1 MGMVLSEE
9 QGMLRDAARDFVRDR
24 APVGDLRKL
33 RDGADDSGFSR
44 ELWQEMVELGWS
56 GILIPEEFG
65 GADFGFQGLG
75 VVLEETGRTLLAS
88 PLISTVVL
96 GGTAVLLGGTEAQRA
111 DVLPAIA
118 TGQRLLALALEE
130 GAHHAPHQIA
140 TKATASGEG
149 YALSGQKIFVLDG
162 HVADQLIVVARTSGD
177 GASRDGITLFL
188 VDAKAGGVT
197 TTRTIMVDSR
207 NAANITLDG
216 VEAGADA
223 VIGEVGKGAD
233 ILDAVLDRGRI
244 ALAAE
249 MLGSGQEV
257 FDFTLEYLKERHQFG
272 QPIGTFQALQH
283 RAVAMF
289 GELEICRSVVL
300 DALSAVDE
308 NRDDIPLMASFAK
321 AKVGETL
328 HLISNEGVQMHGGI
342 GMTDEHQ
349 SGFYLK
355 RARVAEHTFG
365 SPAWHRDRFAELS
378 NF

>member
-1 MGMVLSEE
+1 MGMVLTEE
-9 QGMLRDAARDFVRDR
+9 QGMLRDAAREFVRDR
-24 APVGDLRKL
+24 APISALRKL
-33 RDGADDSGFSR
+33 RDDADGDGFSR
-44 ELWQEMVELGWS
+44 QLWSEMVELGWT
-56 GILIPEEFG
+56 GILIAEEFG

-75 VVLEETGRTLLAS
+75 VVLEETGRALVAS

-96 GGTAVLLGGTEAQRA
+96 GGSAIALGGSMAQKA

-118 TGQRLLALALEE
+118 SGKRLLALALEE
-130 GAHHAPHQIA
+130 GAHHAPHRIA
-140 TKATASGEG
+140 TSATASGDG
-149 YALSGQKIFVLDG
+149 YKLSGQKTFVLDG
-162 HVADQLIVVARTSGD
+162 HIADQLIVVARTSGD
-177 GASRDGITLFL
+177 ERARDGITLFL
-188 VDAKAGGVT
+188 IDAKASGVKT
-197 TTRTIMVDSR
+197 NRTIMVDSR

-216 VEAGADA
+216 VEVTGDA
-223 VIGEVGKGAD
+223 VIGEVDKGAD

-257 FDFTLEYLKERHQFG
+257 FEFTLEYLKERHQFG

-289 GELEICRSVVL
+289 GDLEICRSVVM
-300 DALSAVDE
+300 DALTAVDE
-308 NRDDIPLMASFAK
+308 NRDDLPLMASFAK
-321 AKVGETL
+321 AKVGEVM

-365 SPAWHRDRFAELS
+365 TPAWHRDRFASLS
-378 NF
+378 NY

>member
-1 MGMVLSEE
+1 MGMVLTEE
-9 QGMLRDAARDFVRDR
+9 QGMLRDAAREFVRDR
-24 APVGDLRKL
+24 SPVSALRKV
-33 RDGADDSGFSR
+33 RDDADEAGFSR
-44 ELWQEMVELGWS
+44 ALWQEMVELGWS

-75 VVLEETGRTLLAS
+75 VVLEETGRTLVAS

-96 GGTAVLLGGTEAQRA
+96 GGSAISLGGSDAQKS

-118 TGQRLLALALEE
+118 SGERLLALALEE
-130 GAHHAPHQIA
+130 TAHHAPHSIA
-140 TKATASGEG
+140 TRATSAGDGYAISGE
-149 YALSGQKIFVLDG
+149 KTFVLDG
-162 HVADQLIVVARTSGD
+162 HVAKQLIVVARTSGD
-177 GASRDGITLFL
+177 VSDRDGITLFL
-188 VDAKAGGVT
+188 VDAEASGIKTA
-197 TTRTIMVDSR
+197 RTIMVDSR
-207 NAANITLDG
+207 NAANITFDG
-216 VEAGADA
+216 VEIGPDA

-233 ILDAVLDRGRI
+233 VLDDVLDRGRV
-244 ALAAE
+244 ALSSE

-257 FDFTLEYLKERHQFG
+257 FEFTLEYLKERHQFG

-289 GELEICRSVVL
+289 GELEICRSVVME
-300 DALSAVDE
+300 AMTAIDE
-308 NRDDIPLMASFAK
+308 GRDDIPLMASFAK

-342 GMTDEHQ
+342 GMTDEHD

-365 SPAWHRDRFAELS
+365 SPAWHRDRFAALS
-378 NF
+378 NY

>member
-1 MGMVLSEE
+1 MGMVLTEE
-9 QGMLRDAARDFVRDR
+9 QGMLRDAAREFVADR
-24 APVGDLRKL
+24 APLSALRRL
-33 RDGADDSGFSR
+33 RDESDESGFSR
-44 ELWQEMVELGWS
+44 DLWREMVELGWA

-75 VVLEETGRTLLAS
+75 VVLEETGRALVAS
-88 PLISTVVL
+88 PLLSSVVL
-96 GGTAVLLGGTEAQRA
+96 GGSAIALGGSAAQKA

-118 TGQRLLALALEE
+118 SGERLLALALEE
-130 GAHHAPHQIA
+130 TAHHAPYRIA
-140 TKATASGEG
+140 TRATASGEG
-149 YALSGQKIFVLDG
+149 FSLSGQKTFVLDG
-162 HVADQLIVVARTSGD
+162 HVADQLIVVARTSGEVS
-177 GASRDGITLFL
+177 ARDGLTLFL
-188 VDAKAGGVT
+188 VDAGARGVK
-197 TTRTIMVDSR
+197 TTRTTMVDSR

-216 VEAGADA
+216 VDVGTDA
-223 VIGEVGKGAD
+223 IIGELDRGAEV
-233 ILDAVLDRGRI
+233 LDAVLDRGRI

-249 MLGSGQEV
+249 MLGSAQEV

-289 GELEICRSVVL
+289 GELEICRSVVM

-308 NRDDIPLMASFAK
+308 ERDDIPLMASFAK
-321 AKVGETL
+321 AKVGQVM

-355 RARVAEHTFG
+355 RARVAEYTFG
-365 SPAWHRDRFAELS
+365 SPAWHRDRFASLS
-378 NF
+378 DF

>member
-1 MGMVLSEE
+1 MGMVLTEE

-24 APVGDLRKL
+24 APISALRKL
-33 RDGADDSGFSR
+33 RDDADGDGFSR
-44 ELWQEMVELGWS
+44 QLWSEMVELGWT
-56 GILIPEEFG
+56 GILIAEEFG

-75 VVLEETGRTLLAS
+75 VVLEETGRALVAS

-96 GGTAVLLGGTEAQRA
+96 GGSAIALGGSMAQKA

-118 TGQRLLALALEE
+118 SGKRLLALALEE
-130 GAHHAPHQIA
+130 GAHHAPHRIA
-140 TKATASGEG
+140 TSATALGDG
-149 YALSGQKIFVLDG
+149 YKLSGQKTFVLDG
-162 HVADQLIVVARTSGD
+162 HIADQLIVVARTSGD
-177 GASRDGITLFL
+177 ERARDGITLFL
-188 VDAKAGGVT
+188 IDAKASGVKT
-197 TTRTIMVDSR
+197 NRTIMVDSR

-216 VEAGADA
+216 VEVTGDA
-223 VIGEVGKGAD
+223 VIGEVDKGAD

-257 FDFTLEYLKERHQFG
+257 FEFTLEYLKERHQFG

-289 GELEICRSVVL
+289 GDLEICRSVVM
-300 DALSAVDE
+300 DALTAVDE
-308 NRDDIPLMASFAK
+308 NRDDLPLMASFAK
-321 AKVGETL
+321 AKVGEVM

-365 SPAWHRDRFAELS
+365 TPAWHRDRFASLS
-378 NF
+378 NY

>member
-1 MGMVLSEE
+1 MGMVLTEE
-9 QGMLRDAARDFVRDR
+9 QGMLRDAAREFVRDR
-24 APVGDLRKL
+24 APISALRKL
-33 RDGADDSGFSR
+33 RDDADGDGFSR
-44 ELWQEMVELGWS
+44 QLWSEMVELGWT
-56 GILIPEEFG
+56 GILIAEEFG

-75 VVLEETGRTLLAS
+75 VVLEETGRALVAS

-96 GGTAVLLGGTEAQRA
+96 GGSAIALGGSMAQKA

-118 TGQRLLALALEE
+118 SGKRLLALALEE
-130 GAHHAPHQIA
+130 GAHHAPHRIA
-140 TKATASGEG
+140 TSATALGDG
-149 YALSGQKIFVLDG
+149 YKLSGQKTFVLDG
-162 HVADQLIVVARTSGD
+162 HIADQLIVVARTSGD
-177 GASRDGITLFL
+177 ERARDGITLFL
-188 VDAKAGGVT
+188 IDAKASGVKT
-197 TTRTIMVDSR
+197 NRTIMVDSR

-216 VEAGADA
+216 VEVTGDA
-223 VIGEVGKGAD
+223 VIGEVDKGAD

-257 FDFTLEYLKERHQFG
+257 FEFTLEYLKERHQFG

-289 GELEICRSVVL
+289 GDLEICRSVVM
-300 DALSAVDE
+300 DALTAVDE
-308 NRDDIPLMASFAK
+308 NRDDLPLMASFAK
-321 AKVGETL
+321 AKVGEVM

-365 SPAWHRDRFAELS
+365 TPAWHRDRFASLS
-378 NF
+378 NY